1 MGNALP
7 FATKASSEHSGP
19 VMHSSMRTV
28 LPASPNLPSKHSRTA
43 SSASS
48 TVEATT
54 TPLPAARPSAF
65 TTMGAPCSRMKA
77 IAGSH
82 ESKVAYAAVGMSF
95 FSMNA
100 LLCALLPSS
109 SAPAA
114 SGPKTEMPAS
124 RNSSATP
131 ATSGASGP
139 MTTRSTPCS
148 RTKESTDEPLII
160 STSLTLVATAAVP
173 PLPGATNSSSHR
185 GDLESAHAIA
195 CSRPPLP
202 STKMFTTNPFSQ
214 VRQIQAR
221 KAREPSR
228 KAAG

>member
-1 MGNALP
+1 
-7 FATKASSEHSGP
+7 
-19 VMHSSMRTV
+19 
-28 LPASPNLPSKHSRTA
+28 
-43 SSASS
+43 
-48 TVEATT
+48 
-54 TPLPAARPSAF
+54 
-65 TTMGAPCSRMKA
+65 
-77 IAGSH
+77 
-82 ESKVAYAAVGMSF
+82 
-95 FSMNA
+95 MNA

-124 RNSSATP
+124 RSSSATP

-148 RTKESTDEPLII
+148 RTNESTDEPLII

-221 KAREPSR
+221 KAREPNR
-228 KAAG
+228 KARRSSKKSASAALASADGVKDFNAYFKVRKKSLERQLHRQSRAQRRLVARAVKPAQPKTYQPRMMVWSRSGPTATIEIFTPVISSRCSTYF